1 MLNAI
6 FSDLWKNY
14 RGRLLGSIFGLF
26 IGVMFLIL
34 GFLQTIFLLIC
45 ITAGFFLGNKLDK
58 KEDLMEW
65 LDRLLP
71 PGYHDSQDCKGIGF
85 TKFVSDRFCSGRL

>member
-1 MLNAI
+1 MLNEI

-45 ITAGFFLGNKLDK
+45 IT
-58 KEDLMEW
+58 
-65 LDRLLP
+65 DRK
-71 PGYHDSQDCKGIGF
+71 S
-85 TKFVSDRFCSGRL
+85 VV

>member
-1 MLNAI
+1 MLNEI

-58 KEDLMEW
+58 RRPDGMAGQTAAA
-65 LDRLLP
+65 RL
-71 PGYHDSQDCKGIGF
+71 S
-85 TKFVSDRFCSGRL
+85 

>member
-1 MLNAI
+1 MLNEI

-58 KEDLMEW
+58 KEDLM
-65 LDRLLP
+65 
-71 PGYHDSQDCKGIGF
+71 QDCKGIGF

>member
-1 MLNAI
+1 MLNEI

-34 GFLQTIFLLIC
+34 GFLRR
-45 ITAGFFLGNKLDK
+45 FFCSYV
-58 KEDLMEW
+58 
-65 LDRLLP
+65 LLP
-71 PGYHDSQDCKGIGF
+71 GSSSAISW
-85 TKFVSDRFCSGRL
+85 TKKKT

>member
-1 MLNAI
+1 MLNEI

-34 GFLQTIFLLIC
+34 GFLQTIF
-45 ITAGFFLGNKLDK
+45 
-58 KEDLMEW
+58 
-65 LDRLLP
+65 RSYVLLP
-71 PGYHDSQDCKGIGF
+71 GSSSAISW
-85 TKFVSDRFCSGRL
+85 TKKKT

>member
-1 MLNAI
+1 MLNEI

-26 IGVMFLIL
+26 IGVIFLIL

-58 KEDLMEW
+58 KRRPDGMAGQTAAT
-65 LDRLLP
+65 RL
-71 PGYHDSQDCKGIGF
+71 S
-85 TKFVSDRFCSGRL
+85 

>member
-1 MLNAI
+1 MLNEI

-34 GFLQTIFLLIC
+34 GFV
-45 ITAGFFLGNKLDK
+45 
-58 KEDLMEW
+58 
-65 LDRLLP
+65 LLP
-71 PGYHDSQDCKGIGF
+71 GSSSAISW
-85 TKFVSDRFCSGRL
+85 TKKKT

>member
-1 MLNAI
+1 MLNEI

-34 GFLQTIFLLIC
+34 GFLQTIFLLIR

-71 PGYHDSQDCKGIGF
+71 PGYHK
-85 TKFVSDRFCSGRL
+85 

>member
-1 MLNAI
+1 MLNEI

-45 ITAGFFLGNKLDK
+45 ITAGFFLGNKLIFVLGGFFIGYKIDR

-71 PGYHDSQDCKGIGF
+71 PGYHK
-85 TKFVSDRFCSGRL
+85 

>member
-1 MLNAI
+1 MLNEI

-45 ITAGFFLGNKLDK
+45 ITAGFFLGK
-58 KEDLMEW
+58 K
-65 LDRLLP
+65 
-71 PGYHDSQDCKGIGF
+71 KA
-85 TKFVSDRFCSGRL
+85 